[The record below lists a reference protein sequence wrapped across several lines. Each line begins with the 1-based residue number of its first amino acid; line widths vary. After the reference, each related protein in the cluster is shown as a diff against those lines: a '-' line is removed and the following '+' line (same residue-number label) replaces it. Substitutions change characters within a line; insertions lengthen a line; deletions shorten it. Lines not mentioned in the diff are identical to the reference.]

1 MSDELLDHIIEESF
15 RLGER
20 LNTVSGKS
28 NRRKKQILQLTRSMA
43 STKAKVDLLERGNIE
58 KSRQINL
65 YAQDL
70 LDQGNQHKEEIREI
84 TEVVLD
90 LQKKLDEALLNLKEV
105 IVLEQVI
112 ELPPL
117 PIEEKQTIWT
127 KLQKFLRL

>member
-70 LDQGNQHKEEIREI
+70 IDQGNQHKEEIREI
-84 TEVVLD
+84 TEVALD
-90 LQKKLDEALLNLKEV
+90 LQKQLDDVCNSMMKV
-105 IVLEQVI
+105 IALEQVI
-112 ELPPL
+112 ELPLL